1 VKTTVIIPTY
11 NERENIQELV
21 PLILAVSSDIQII
34 IVDDNSPD
42 GTSDVVSKMREIG
55 SRIFLIKRSG
65 KLGYASAVKAGM
77 QFSLTLK
84 PDLII
89 QMDSDL
95 SHAPKHIEEMIRK
108 SENYHIVIGSRY
120 IKGGGTENWN
130 WFRRTLSRGANKF
143 AQFSLKLSLLDC
155 TSGYRCYRSEL
166 IHKLHIDKINTEGY
180 SFLIQLAYIFE
191 HNGYKI
197 CEIPIRFIDRRYG
210 KSKLSFHIIIE
221 AIFLVSIMGIK
232 MRLLRLIGKDQ
243 NHTYLSKPVG

>member
-1 VKTTVIIPTY
+1 MV
-11 NERENIQELV
+11 
-21 PLILAVSSDIQII
+21 
-34 IVDDNSPD
+34 
-42 GTSDVVSKMREIG
+42 
-55 SRIFLIKRSG
+55 F
-65 KLGYASAVKAGM
+65 
-77 QFSLTLK
+77 
-84 PDLII
+84 
-89 QMDSDL
+89 
-95 SHAPKHIEEMIRK
+95 
-108 SENYHIVIGSRY
+108 
-120 IKGGGTENWN
+120 
-130 WFRRTLSRGANKF
+130 
-143 AQFSLKLSLLDC
+143 DC
-155 TSGYRCYRSEL
+155 TSDYRCCRSEL